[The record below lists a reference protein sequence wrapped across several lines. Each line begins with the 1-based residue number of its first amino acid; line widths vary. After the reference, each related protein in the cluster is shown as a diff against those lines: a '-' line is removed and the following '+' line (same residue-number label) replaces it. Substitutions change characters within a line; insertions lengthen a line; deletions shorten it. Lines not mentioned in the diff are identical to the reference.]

1 MTEKFAIIS
10 DIHGNYAALVE
21 VLEDAKSRGI
31 DQFIIAGDYCLSGA
45 WPNDCV
51 RAMKEIQKKW
61 IIRGNEEI
69 YLENL
74 IGKDQ
79 STWTDG
85 QMQIS
90 YWNFRNIEKENLDY
104 LLALPHTVE
113 FERNG
118 VKVHVEHSSK
128 AFLGEYE
135 FVHFSSMV
143 LAKKYENA
151 EVTAEILRDDVRKD
165 LEGDLGFQKKIEELE
180 EGVYIFGHSHV
191 QWSYKDSNKN
201 ILLSN
206 PGSCGLPLDA
216 IKNSVPYSILTI
228 TENGDTSLEEIRVL
242 FSMADYIEK
251 LKKTTQY
258 VEANV
263 WSKVIFKEL
272 LSAREHMMFF
282 LQFVEDYAQKIG
294 DERRPY
300 ALETWEKAYEE
311 WSKS

>member
-1 MTEKFAIIS
+1 M
-10 DIHGNYAALVE
+10 DILTCNGLT
-21 VLEDAKSRGI
+21 RI
-31 DQFIIAGDYCLSGA
+31 
-45 WPNDCV
+45 P
-51 RAMKEIQKKW
+51 
-61 IIRGNEEI
+61 IR
-69 YLENL
+69 
-74 IGKDQ
+74 
-79 STWTDG
+79 T
-85 QMQIS
+85 
-90 YWNFRNIEKENLDY
+90 F
-104 LLALPHTVE
+104 
-113 FERNG
+113 
-118 VKVHVEHSSK
+118 
-128 AFLGEYE
+128 
-135 FVHFSSMV
+135 
-143 LAKKYENA
+143 
-151 EVTAEILRDDVRKD
+151 
-165 LEGDLGFQKKIEELE
+165 
-180 EGVYIFGHSHV
+180 
-191 QWSYKDSNKN
+191 
-201 ILLSN
+201 LLSN